1 MVTAMNTVVRYRIK
15 TARAFRRTA
24 ALLGLLLF
32 AAVTAQA
39 REPYRIGYVPN
50 AQISLESKNRLE
62 VVYARAGLPVEFV
75 PLPQKRSLQ
84 MAAEGL
90 LDGDAGR
97 IYGLEKDYPT
107 MVRVGGKLLDF
118 NGAAYALKGR
128 DIGEYRDSLLDGMK
142 VGALWGV
149 VWVER
154 VMKGRSLEQLKTY
167 ESLFAMLLDGRI
179 DIALSSRRSA
189 EAIFDKD
196 PPFYANIRRL
206 EPFVFQ
212 TPFYH
217 YLNEKNAD
225 VVPLIEK
232 ALGELRAQDYWGD
245 NEAE

>member
-1 MVTAMNTVVRYRIK
+1 MNTAVRYRVPL
-15 TARAFRRTA
+15 AQAFRRA
-24 ALLGLLLF
+24 AACLALLLF
-32 AAVTAQA
+32 AAVAAQA

-75 PLPQKRSLQ
+75 PLPQRRSLHL
-84 MAAEGL
+84 AAEGL

-154 VMKGRSLEQLKTY
+154 VMKGRDLEQLKTY

-179 DIALSSRRSA
+179 DIALSSQRSA
-189 EAIFDKD
+189 ETIFSKA
-196 PPFYANIRRL
+196 PRLYENIQRL
-206 EPFVFQ
+206 EPLVFQ
-212 TPFYH
+212 TTFYH

-225 VVPLIEK
+225 IVPLLEK
-232 ALGELRAQDYWGD
+232 ALGELRAEDYWGD
-245 NEAE
+245 NETE